1 MQPIKFIFWLLP
13 SILIPNSL
21 NKDSDKNSVLFC
33 YGKIKPETLKGYNY
47 LFLEPLNYSKK
58 DISLIKKSNKNVLA
72 YISLGEVNSQ
82 AKHYKKLKNIVLGKN
97 ENWDSYY
104 LDIKSKETQRILIS
118 LIDEA
123 FEKGF
128 EGMFLDNIDN
138 YSQFGPQK
146 ADKNELVEFIELIN
160 KKYPSKKFI
169 QNAGLEFL
177 EKTHELIDGVVVES
191 VATNYSFSDKQY
203 KLRNKAEFESYINKI
218 NLLSDK
224 FKMQFIL
231 VEYAD
236 NKLLYNKIANRLLKF
251 KFKYFVGKI
260 DLQTI
265 PNFKK

>member
-13 SILIPNSL
+13 SILIPNYLS
-21 NKDSDKNSVLFC
+21 KDSDKNSVLFC
-33 YGKIKPETLKGYNY
+33 YGKTKPETLKGYNY
-47 LFLEPLNYSKK
+47 LFLEPLNYSKN
-58 DISLIKKSNKNVLA
+58 DINLIRKSNKNVLA

-104 LDIKSKETQRILIS
+104 LDIKSKETQKILIS

-146 ADKNELVEFIELIN
+146 TDKNELIEFIKLIN
-160 KKYPSKKFI
+160 KKYPNKIFI

-177 EKTHELIDGVVVES
+177 EKTHGLIDGVVVES
-191 VATNYSFSDKQY
+191 VATNYSFLDKQY
-203 KLRNKAEFESYINKI
+203 KLRNKAEFESYIKRI

-236 NKLLYNKIANRLLKF
+236 NKLLYNKISNRLLKF